1 MNNEELFLKFVN
13 LKEIKLPKKNEI
25 SYRDIDQG
33 NLSLLIEDSHFKL
46 SNELI
51 SPKGGYHIN
60 CNIFT
65 KLDKMKD
72 LHLNVEE
79 IMNFKFTRI
88 KSNTKIRTFLKNLSL
103 NVDILKNTLDINSAA
118 AITKLH
124 FTVNEKN
131 EISRK
136 ELDIE
141 LFINSKYK
149 INIYFIDAIGY
160 KEKVTFYT
168 EACNNNKNMVE
179 KFFNSDFD
187 KEILAKMVGYQAM
200 LESGIEIQDI
210 NIESVKDY
218 VELAEIVDF

>member
-33 NLSLLIEDSHFKL
+33 NIGLSIEDLHFKL

-51 SPKGGYHIN
+51 SPIGGYHIN

-65 KLDKMKD
+65 KFDKMKD
-72 LHLNVEE
+72 FHLKVEKILH
-79 IMNFKFTRI
+79 FKFSRI
-88 KSNTKIRTFLKNLSL
+88 KSNTKLRSFLKNLSL
-103 NVDILKNTLDINSAA
+103 NVDVLKNTLDINSAA
-118 AITKLH
+118 AISKLN
-124 FTVNEKN
+124 FTVNEHN

-136 ELDIE
+136 ELNIE

-149 INIYFIDAIGY
+149 INILFIDAKGY
-160 KEKVTFYT
+160 KEKVVFYT
-168 EACNNNKNMVE
+168 ESCNNNKDMVE
-179 KFFNSDFD
+179 KIFNSDFD
-187 KEILAKMVGYQAM
+187 KDVLTKMVAFQAM
-200 LESGIEIQDI
+200 LESGIEIQEI
-210 NIESVKDY
+210 NLSSVKDY